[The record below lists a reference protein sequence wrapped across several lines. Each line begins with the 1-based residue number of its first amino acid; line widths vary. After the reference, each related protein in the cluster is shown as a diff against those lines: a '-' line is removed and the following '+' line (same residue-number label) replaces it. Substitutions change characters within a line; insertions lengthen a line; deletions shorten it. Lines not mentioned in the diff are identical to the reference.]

1 MWDDSVKHISLAM
14 RADSLENLP
23 EFALPTE
30 YGWRYYRPGDIQRWS
45 EIELSAG
52 EWSDVET
59 GLMKFRKYYPTDDK
73 LDERMIFLTDNG
85 VPFATAT
92 AWFNEAD
99 PDEGQLHWVSMDAAH
114 QGKGLSRPLVSLAM
128 GRLRELGHR
137 SATLT
142 TQTQSWV
149 AIKLYHRFGFRPMIR
164 DESELEGWRIVSEKT
179 GIDFM
184 KDFI

>member
-1 MWDDSVKHISLAM
+1 MWDNSVKPISLAM

-23 EFALPTE
+23 EFALPAE
-30 YGWRYYRPGDIQRWS
+30 YGWRYFQSGDERRWS

-52 EWSDVET
+52 EWSDVEA
-59 GLMKFRKYYPTDDK
+59 GLLKFRKYYPTDDG
-73 LDERMIFLTDNG
+73 LNERMIFLTDNG

-99 PDEGQLHWVSMDAAH
+99 PTEGQLHWVSVDAAH
-114 QGKGLSRPLVSLAM
+114 QGMGLSRVLVSMAM
-128 GRLRELGHR
+128 RRLRELGHR

-149 AIKLYHRFGFRPMIR
+149 AIKVYHRFGFRPMIR
-164 DESELEGWRIVSEKT
+164 AEEEIEGWRIVSRKT
-179 GIDFM
+179 GIDFG
-184 KDFI
+184 I